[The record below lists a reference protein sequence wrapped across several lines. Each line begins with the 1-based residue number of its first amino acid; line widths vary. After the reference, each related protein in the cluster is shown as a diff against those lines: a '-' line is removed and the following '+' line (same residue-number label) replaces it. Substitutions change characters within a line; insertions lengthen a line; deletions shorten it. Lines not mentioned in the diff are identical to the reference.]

1 MSEITA
7 EGYAA
12 LYMAGI
18 LTKTE
23 IRDAL
28 GFGSTTDDD
37 AARMDG
43 DPAEPAPI
51 MRMAGN
57 PMQPVLSGPAPI
69 CPRHKKSKAGKGGY
83 YCPTPI
89 SPVGV
94 EPKEWCDWRV
104 AG

>member
-1 MSEITA
+1 MTRIVRIMLTLEVPDDMEVQVNRDDGPDLF
-7 EGYAA
+7 EG
-12 LYMAGI
+12 MV
-18 LTKTE
+18 E
-23 IRDAL
+23 V
-28 GFGSTTDDD
+28 
-37 AARMDG
+37 
-43 DPAEPAPI
+43 APSVVAPQI
-51 MRMAGN
+51 VMAGN

-94 EPKEWCDWRV
+94 EPKEWCDWWV

>member
-1 MSEITA
+1 MTRIVRIRLTLEVPDDMEVQVNRDDGPDLFESGREI
-7 EGYAA
+7 
-12 LYMAGI
+12 I
-18 LTKTE
+18 
-23 IRDAL
+23 
-28 GFGSTTDDD
+28 
-37 AARMDG
+37 
-43 DPAEPAPI
+43 
-51 MRMAGN
+51 MAGN

-83 YCPTPI
+83 YCPTLI

>member
-1 MSEITA
+1 MTRIVRIRLTLEVPDDMEVQVNRDDGPDLFESGREI
-7 EGYAA
+7 
-12 LYMAGI
+12 I
-18 LTKTE
+18 
-23 IRDAL
+23 
-28 GFGSTTDDD
+28 
-37 AARMDG
+37 
-43 DPAEPAPI
+43 
-51 MRMAGN
+51 MAGN

>member
-1 MSEITA
+1 MTRIVRIRLTLEVPDDMEVQVNRDDGPDLFESGREI
-7 EGYAA
+7 
-12 LYMAGI
+12 I
-18 LTKTE
+18 
-23 IRDAL
+23 
-28 GFGSTTDDD
+28 
-37 AARMDG
+37 
-43 DPAEPAPI
+43 
-51 MRMAGN
+51 MAGN

-94 EPKEWCDWRV
+94 EPKEWCDWQV

>member
-1 MSEITA
+1 MTRIVRIRLTLEVPDDMEVQVNRDDGPDLFESGREI
-7 EGYAA
+7 
-12 LYMAGI
+12 I
-18 LTKTE
+18 
-23 IRDAL
+23 
-28 GFGSTTDDD
+28 
-37 AARMDG
+37 
-43 DPAEPAPI
+43 
-51 MRMAGN
+51 MAGN
-57 PMQPVLSGPAPI
+57 PMIPTAIPI

>member
-1 MSEITA
+1 MTRIVRIRLTLEVPDDMEVQVNRDDGPDLFESGREI
-7 EGYAA
+7 
-12 LYMAGI
+12 I
-18 LTKTE
+18 
-23 IRDAL
+23 
-28 GFGSTTDDD
+28 
-37 AARMDG
+37 
-43 DPAEPAPI
+43 
-51 MRMAGN
+51 MAGN

-94 EPKEWCDWRV
+94 EPTEWCDWRV